1 VYVRIASPDENVEI
15 IRRGLQVFNERDVDA
30 AVGTWHEDGEFAP
43 AMAGAVEGKT
53 YRGHAE
59 LRRYFDDLFGSFSD
73 VHVEDPELR
82 DLGDRVLILYR
93 LIVHGRDSDLTIDQ
107 PAGAL
112 YELRDG
118 KTVYARSFLSRAEA
132 LEAAGLSE

>member
-1 VYVRIASPDENVEI
+1 SLRRLGRVGFVDCRRPAPEQVQTLVGLRTGLSGVREDREPGGE
-15 IRRGLQVFNERDVDA
+15 RRDHPAGLQVFNERDVDA

-93 LIVHGRDSDLTIDQ
+93 LIVHGRDSDLT
-107 PAGAL
+107 
-112 YELRDG
+112 
-118 KTVYARSFLSRAEA
+118 
-132 LEAAGLSE
+132 